1 MPDSRS
7 NWPCPRHASRNP
19 PPDLSVHP
27 RQATGKGVLRRLAR
41 GRAPREP
48 REAAYKVD
56 ARWADEA
63 QRAELKWPT
72 LRGTC
77 RIEEAVVDPIVEFG

>member
-1 MPDSRS
+1 MHRMLVV
-7 NWPCPRHASRNP
+7 AAAVT
-19 PPDLSVHP
+19 LMGGGAV
-27 RQATGKGVLRRLAR
+27 LAR

-56 ARWADEA
+56 ARWADET

-77 RIEEAVVDPIVEFG
+77 RIEAPVVDPTVTYG